1 MSGIYKNRDGGGATM
16 HEVWIVGAK
25 RTPIGDLLGKLKDV
39 SAVDLGVT
47 AVTAAL
53 GQAGVS
59 PAEVQEL
66 ACGQIYKAGA
76 KGNPG
81 RQVQLKC
88 GMPVEGYACTIDQQC
103 GSGMKAFEIA
113 SQSIMLGKSDVAVA
127 VGIESMSQAPYLLK
141 GAREGYRMGNGE
153 VLDSMLYDGLVCA
166 IMGYH
171 MGNTAEN
178 LAQKYNITRQEQ
190 DELALLSHQRAVKA
204 IQGGFFDAEIVPVT
218 IETRKGPVI
227 VDRDEHPRADVTLE
241 KLSAMKP
248 AFKKDGT
255 VTAGNASGVNDGAA
269 ALVLVSAEKG
279 KALGLKPM
287 AKLRSTANFG
297 VPPEVMGIGPAYAV
311 PKAIALAGLTAAD
324 IGYYEINE
332 AFAAQFLAVNRE
344 LKLSMEQVNANGSGI
359 GLGHP
364 VGCTAARIIVSL
376 IYEMQ
381 RRDTRFGLASLCVG
395 GGPAIGTV
403 IEKM

>member
-1 MSGIYKNRDGGGATM
+1 M

>member
-1 MSGIYKNRDGGGATM
+1 MR
-16 HEVWIVGAK
+16 EVWIVGAK
-25 RTPIGDLLGKLKDV
+25 RTPIGDFLGKIKDV

-47 AVTAAL
+47 AVNAAL
-53 GQAGVS
+53 AQAKVAPS
-59 PAEVQEL
+59 QLQEL

-81 RQVQLKC
+81 RQIQLKC
-88 GMPVEGYACTIDQQC
+88 GMTVEGYACTIDQQC
-103 GSGMKAFEIA
+103 GSGMKAFEIV
-113 SQSIMLGKSDVAVA
+113 SQSIMLGKSDIAVA

-153 VLDSMLYDGLVCA
+153 IIDSMLYDGLICA
-166 IMGYH
+166 MMGYH
-171 MGNTAEN
+171 MGLTAEN
-178 LAQKYNITRQEQ
+178 LAEKYQISRQEQ
-190 DELALLSHQRAVKA
+190 DELALLSHQRATRA
-204 IQGGFFDAEIVPVT
+204 IQNGIFDAEIVPVT
-218 IETRKGPVI
+218 IETKKGPVVI
-227 VDRDEHPRADVTLE
+227 SQDEHPRADISFE
-241 KLSAMKP
+241 KLATMKP

-269 ALVLVSAEKG
+269 ARVLVSADKG
-279 KALGLKPM
+279 KELGLTPL
-287 AKLRSTANFG
+287 ARLRSTANFG
-297 VPPEVMGIGPAYAV
+297 VPPEIMGIGPAYAV
-311 PKAIALAGLTAAD
+311 PKAIQLAGLAPED

-344 LKLSMEQVNANGSGI
+344 LNLDMAKVNANGSGI

-381 RRDTRFGLASLCVG
+381 RRDVRFGLASLCVG

>member
-1 MSGIYKNRDGGGATM
+1 MR
-16 HEVWIVGAK
+16 EVWIVGAK
-25 RTPIGDLLGKLKDV
+25 RTPIGDFLGKIKDV

-47 AVTAAL
+47 AVNAAL
-53 GQAGVS
+53 AQAKVAPS
-59 PAEVQEL
+59 QLQEL

-81 RQVQLKC
+81 RQIQLKC

-103 GSGMKAFEIA
+103 GSGMKAFEIV
-113 SQSIMLGKSDVAVA
+113 SQSIMLGKSDIAVA

-141 GAREGYRMGNGE
+141 GARDGYRMGNGE
-153 VLDSMLYDGLVCA
+153 IIDSMLYDGLICA
-166 IMGYH
+166 MMGYH
-171 MGNTAEN
+171 MGLTAEN
-178 LAQKYNITRQEQ
+178 LAEKYQISRQEQ
-190 DELALLSHQRAVKA
+190 DELALLSHQRATRA
-204 IQGGFFDAEIVPVT
+204 IQNGIFDAEIVPVT
-218 IETRKGPVI
+218 IETKKGPVVI
-227 VDRDEHPRADVTLE
+227 SQDEHPRADISFE
-241 KLSAMKP
+241 KLATMKP

-269 ALVLVSAEKG
+269 ALVLVSADKG
-279 KALGLKPM
+279 KELGLTPL
-287 AKLRSTANFG
+287 ARLRSTANFG
-297 VPPEVMGIGPAYAV
+297 VPPEIMGIGPAYAV
-311 PKAIALAGLTAAD
+311 PKAIQLAGLAPED

-344 LKLSMEQVNANGSGI
+344 LNLDMAKVNANGSGI

-381 RRDTRFGLASLCVG
+381 RRDVRFGLASLCVG

>member
-1 MSGIYKNRDGGGATM
+1 MQ
-16 HEVWIVGAK
+16 EVWIVGAK
-25 RTPIGDLLGKLKDV
+25 RTPIGDFLGKLKDV
-39 SAVDLGVT
+39 SAVELGVI
-47 AVTAAL
+47 AVNAAL
-53 GQAGVS
+53 EQAGV
-59 PAEVQEL
+59 AAADVQEL
-66 ACGQIYKAGA
+66 TCGQIYKAGA

-81 RQVQLKC
+81 RQIQLKC
-88 GMPVEGYACTIDQQC
+88 GMSTESYACTIDQQC

-113 SQSIMLGKSDVAVA
+113 SQSIMLGKSDIAVA
-127 VGIESMSQAPYLLK
+127 VGIESMTQAPYLLK
-141 GAREGYRMGNGE
+141 GAREGHRMGNGE
-153 VLDSMLYDGLVCA
+153 MLDSMLSDGLICA

-178 LAQKYNITRQEQ
+178 LAQKYNISREEQ
-190 DELALLSHQRAVKA
+190 DELALLSHQRAIKA
-204 IQGGFFDAEIVPVT
+204 IKDGVFKEEIVPVT
-218 IETRKGPVI
+218 IQTRKGPVV
-227 VDRDEHPRADVTLE
+227 VDTDEHPRADVSLE
-241 KLSAMKP
+241 KLAAMKP

-311 PKAIALAGLTAAD
+311 PKAIALAGLTADD

-344 LKLSMEQVNANGSGI
+344 LKLSMDKVNGNGSGI

-381 RRDTRFGLASLCVG
+381 RRDVRYGLASLCVG

>member
-1 MSGIYKNRDGGGATM
+1 M

-25 RTPIGDLLGKLKDV
+25 RTPIGDFLGKLKDV

-47 AVTAAL
+47 AVNAAL
-53 GQAGVS
+53 EQSGVAAS
-59 PAEVQEL
+59 QVQEL
-66 ACGQIYKAGA
+66 TCGQIYKAGA

-153 VLDSMLYDGLVCA
+153 MLDSMLYDGLICA

-178 LAQKYNITRQEQ
+178 LAQKYNISRQEQ
-190 DELALLSHQRAVKA
+190 DELALISHQRAIRA
-204 IQGGFFDAEIVPVT
+204 IQAGTFDAEIVPVT
-218 IETRKGPVI
+218 IQSRKGPVI
-227 VDRDEHPRADVTLE
+227 VNTDEHPRADVSME

-279 KALGLKPM
+279 KELGLKPM
-287 AKLRSTANFG
+287 AKLRSTANVG
-297 VPPEVMGIGPAYAV
+297 VPPEIMGIGPAYTV

-344 LKLSMEQVNANGSGI
+344 LKLSLDHVNANGSGI

-381 RRDTRFGLASLCVG
+381 RRDVRFGLATLCVG

>member
-1 MSGIYKNRDGGGATM
+1 M

-25 RTPIGDLLGKLKDV
+25 RTPIGDFLGKLKDV

-47 AVTAAL
+47 AVNAAL
-53 GQAGVS
+53 EQSGVAAS
-59 PAEVQEL
+59 QVQEL
-66 ACGQIYKAGA
+66 TCGQIYKAGA

-153 VLDSMLYDGLVCA
+153 MLDSMLYDGLICA

-178 LAQKYNITRQEQ
+178 LAQKYNISRQEQ
-190 DELALLSHQRAVKA
+190 DELALISHQRAIRA
-204 IQGGFFDAEIVPVT
+204 IQAGTFDAEIVPVT
-218 IETRKGPVI
+218 IQSRKGPVI
-227 VDRDEHPRADVTLE
+227 INTDEHPRADVSME

-279 KALGLKPM
+279 KELGLKPM

-297 VPPEVMGIGPAYAV
+297 VPPEIMGIGPAYAV
-311 PKAIALAGLTAAD
+311 PKAISLAGLTAAD

-376 IYEMQ
+376 IYEMH
-381 RRDTRFGLASLCVG
+381 RRDVRFGLASLCVG

>member
-1 MSGIYKNRDGGGATM
+1 MR
-16 HEVWIVGAK
+16 EVWIVGAK
-25 RTPIGDLLGKLKDV
+25 RTPIGDFLGKLKDV

-47 AVTAAL
+47 AVNAAL
-53 GQAGVS
+53 AQAEVS
-59 PAEVQEL
+59 SSQVQEL

-81 RQVQLKC
+81 RQIQLKS
-88 GMPVEGYACTIDQQC
+88 GMPVEGFACTIDQQC
-103 GSGMKAFEIA
+103 GSGMKAFEIV
-113 SQSIMLGKSDVAVA
+113 SQSILLGKSDIAVA

-153 VLDSMLYDGLVCA
+153 ILDSMLYDGLVCA
-166 IMGYH
+166 MMGYH
-171 MGNTAEN
+171 MGLTAEN
-178 LAQKYNITRQEQ
+178 LAGKYQVSRQEQ
-190 DELALLSHQRAVKA
+190 DELALLSHQRAIRA
-204 IQGGFFDAEIVPVT
+204 IQNGIFDAEIVPVT
-218 IETRKGPVI
+218 IETKKGPVVI
-227 VDRDEHPRADVTLE
+227 RQDEHPRADISLD
-241 KLSAMKP
+241 KLATMKP

-269 ALVLVSAEKG
+269 ALVLVSADKG
-279 KALGLKPM
+279 KELGLKPL

-297 VPPEVMGIGPAYAV
+297 VPPEIMGIGPAYAV
-311 PKAIALAGLTAAD
+311 PRAIQLAGLAPED

-344 LKLSMEQVNANGSGI
+344 LKLDMEKVNANGSGI

-381 RRDTRFGLASLCVG
+381 RRDVRFGLASLCVG

>member
-1 MSGIYKNRDGGGATM
+1 M

-25 RTPIGDLLGKLKDV
+25 RTPIGDFLGKLKDV

-47 AVTAAL
+47 AVNAAL
-53 GQAGVS
+53 DQAGVS
-59 PAEVQEL
+59 PAQVQEL

-81 RQVQLKC
+81 RQVQLRC
-88 GMPVEGYACTIDQQC
+88 GMPVEGYACTVDQQC

-141 GAREGYRMGNGE
+141 GAREGFRMGNGE
-153 VLDSMLYDGLVCA
+153 MLDSMLYDGLVCA

-178 LAQKYNITRQEQ
+178 LAQQYNISRQEQ
-190 DELALLSHQRAVKA
+190 DELALLSHQRAIRA
-204 IQGGFFDAEIVPVT
+204 IQSGTFDAEIVPVT
-218 IETRKGPVI
+218 TQTRKGPVI
-227 VDRDEHPRADVTLE
+227 VNTDEHPRADVSME

-279 KALGLKPM
+279 KEMGGKPL
-287 AKLRSTANFG
+287 AKLRATANFG
-297 VPPEVMGIGPAYAV
+297 VAPEVMGIGPAFAA

-381 RRDTRFGLASLCVG
+381 RRDVRFGLASLCVG

>member
-1 MSGIYKNRDGGGATM
+1 M

-25 RTPIGDLLGKLKDV
+25 RTPIGDFLGKLKDV

-47 AVTAAL
+47 AVNAAL
-53 GQAGVS
+53 EQSGVAAS
-59 PAEVQEL
+59 QVQEL
-66 ACGQIYKAGA
+66 TCGQIYKAGA

-153 VLDSMLYDGLVCA
+153 MLDSMLYDGLICA

-178 LAQKYNITRQEQ
+178 LAQKYNISRQEQ
-190 DELALLSHQRAVKA
+190 DELALISHQRAIRA
-204 IQGGFFDAEIVPVT
+204 IQAGTFDAEIVPVT
-218 IETRKGPVI
+218 IQSRKGPVI
-227 VDRDEHPRADVTLE
+227 VNTDEHPRADVSME

-279 KALGLKPM
+279 KELGLKPM
-287 AKLRSTANFG
+287 AKLRATANFG
-297 VPPEVMGIGPAYAV
+297 VAPEVMGIGPAFAA

-381 RRDTRFGLASLCVG
+381 RRDVRFGLASLCVG